1 MRKIQRRDEEPQLIM
16 FATAI
21 LSLPALAEFVFS
33 QGRGPLAI
41 VGETLLRA
49 SERETELRAS
59 GDWFETWLSLL
70 GILRGIEWS
79 PGTFLPSAVMMLLLL
94 EKLDLSDALGAALA
108 LMGAF
113 AFAGLPTLPV
123 PCFFGAALV
132 FFAAPFWGGLALAL
146 LCSVSNAEGRAGV
159 ELFCDFNDG
168 SRWLPVPPWN
178 GESFLGSSSW
188 ELLGRLVV
196 LLWGSR
202 GSGRDSYG
210 FIPVYG
216 GRVCC

>member
-159 ELFCDFNDG
+159 ELFCDLDG
-168 SRWLPVPPWN
+168 VSKPLSATTILSPSVSCSVVGMTDWR
-178 GESFLGSSSW
+178 
-188 ELLGRLVV
+188 RLVAG
-196 LLWGSR
+196 LK
-202 GSGRDSYG
+202 SGPRTG
-210 FIPVYG
+210 A
-216 GRVCC
+216 RW